1 MLHWLLLRSVKL
13 NKLICTFFYVG
24 FLRPAPGTWGSI
36 AGIILAYILLITTD
50 LVSFCFILLCTIV
63 VGFWTT
69 KNYIEQNSEKS
80 DPSEVVIDEVIGQWI
95 AVLPIGFT
103 LKITKFSEQE
113 LWFFWLWAFVS
124 FRFFDIIKLGLVGWA
139 DNLGGAFG
147 VLLDDILA
155 GIAAGLT
162 VTVLILLI

>member
-1 MLHWLLLRSVKL
+1 MPLLRSVKL
-13 NKLICTFFYVG
+13 NKLISTFFYVG
-24 FLRPAPGTWGSI
+24 FLRPAPGTWGSV
-36 AGIILAYILLITTD
+36 AGIVLAYILLNTIYLFT
-50 LVSFCFILLCTIV
+50 FCLILLFTV
-63 VGFWTT
+63 LVGFWTT
-69 KNYIEQNSEKS
+69 KNYIEHNSEKS

-103 LKITKFSEQE
+103 LKVTEFSGKE
-113 LWFFWLWAFVS
+113 LWLVWLWAFVS

-139 DNLGGAFG
+139 DNLGGALG

-162 VTVLILLI
+162 VIVLILLI

>member
-1 MLHWLLLRSVKL
+1 MTFLLFVLF
-13 NKLICTFFYVG
+13 C
-24 FLRPAPGTWGSI
+24 FLR
-36 AGIILAYILLITTD
+36 LL
-50 LVSFCFILLCTIV
+50 
-63 VGFWTT
+63 VGFWAT
-69 KNYIEQNSEKS
+69 KHYIQHNSEKS

-103 LKITKFSEQE
+103 LTVNEFSSKE
-113 LWFFWLWAFVS
+113 LWLVWLWAFVS

-139 DNLGGAFG
+139 DDLGGALG

-162 VTVLILLI
+162 VIVLILLI

>member
-1 MLHWLLLRSVKL
+1 MLLLRSVKL
-13 NKLICTFFYVG
+13 NKLISTFFYTG
-24 FLRPAPGTWGSI
+24 FLRPAPGTWGSV
-36 AGIILAYILLITTD
+36 AGMILA
-50 LVSFCFILLCTIV
+50 FILLNTINLFIFCLILLFTTL
-63 VGFWTT
+63 VGFWAT
-69 KNYIEQNSEKS
+69 KRYIQHNSEKS

-103 LKITKFSEQE
+103 LKVTEFSNKE
-113 LWFFWLWAFVS
+113 LWLVWLWAFVS

-139 DNLGGAFG
+139 DNLGGALG

-162 VTVLILLI
+162 VIVVILLI

>member
-1 MLHWLLLRSVKL
+1 MLLLRSVKL
-13 NKLICTFFYVG
+13 NKLISTFFYTG
-24 FLRPAPGTWGSI
+24 FLRPAPGTWGSV
-36 AGIILAYILLITTD
+36 AGIILAYILLIKID
-50 LVSFCFILLCTIV
+50 LFTFCIILLFTIL

-69 KNYIEQNSEKS
+69 KHYIEQNSKKS

-103 LKITKFSEQE
+103 LEATEFSGKE
-113 LWFFWLWAFVS
+113 LWFVWLWAFVS

-139 DNLGGAFG
+139 DNLGGALG

-162 VTVLILLI
+162 VIVLILLI

>member
-1 MLHWLLLRSVKL
+1 MLLLRSVKL
-13 NKLICTFFYVG
+13 NKLISTFFYTG
-24 FLRPAPGTWGSI
+24 FLRPAPGTWGSV
-36 AGIILAYILLITTD
+36 AGMILA
-50 LVSFCFILLCTIV
+50 FILLNTIDLFTFCLILLFTTLA
-63 VGFWTT
+63 GFWAT
-69 KNYIEQNSEKS
+69 KHYIQHNSEKS

-103 LKITKFSEQE
+103 LKVTEFSNKE
-113 LWFFWLWAFVS
+113 LWLVWLWAFVS

-139 DNLGGAFG
+139 DNLGGALG

-162 VTVLILLI
+162 VIVLILLI

>member
-1 MLHWLLLRSVKL
+1 MLLLRSVKL
-13 NKLICTFFYVG
+13 NKLISTFFYTG
-24 FLRPAPGTWGSI
+24 FLRPAPGTWGSV
-36 AGIILAYILLITTD
+36 AGIILA
-50 LVSFCFILLCTIV
+50 FILLNTIDLFTFCLILV
-63 VGFWTT
+63 VTTLVGFWAT
-69 KNYIEQNSEKS
+69 KHYIQHNSEKS

-103 LKITKFSEQE
+103 LKVNEFSSQE
-113 LWFFWLWAFVS
+113 LWLVWLWAFVS

-139 DNLGGAFG
+139 DNLGGALG

-162 VTVLILLI
+162 VIVLILLI

>member
-1 MLHWLLLRSVKL
+1 MLLLRSVKL
-13 NKLICTFFYVG
+13 TKLISSFFYVG

-36 AGIILAYILLITTD
+36 AGIILAYILLITVNLFTFY
-50 LVSFCFILLCTIV
+50 LILLFTIL
-63 VGFWTT
+63 VGFWAT
-69 KNYIEQNSEKS
+69 KQYIEQNSEKS

-103 LKITKFSEQE
+103 LKITEFSGKE
-113 LWFFWLWAFVS
+113 LLLVWLWAFVS
-124 FRFFDIIKLGLVGWA
+124 FRFFDVIKLGLVGWA
-139 DNLGGAFG
+139 DNLGGALG

>member
-1 MLHWLLLRSVKL
+1 MLLLRSVKL
-13 NKLICTFFYVG
+13 NKLISTFFYTG
-24 FLRPAPGTWGSI
+24 FLRPAPGTWGSV
-36 AGIILAYILLITTD
+36 AGMILA
-50 LVSFCFILLCTIV
+50 FILLNTIDLFTFCLILLFTIL
-63 VGFWTT
+63 VGFWAT
-69 KNYIEQNSEKS
+69 KHYIQHNSEKS

-103 LKITKFSEQE
+103 LKVTEFSNKE
-113 LWFFWLWAFVS
+113 LWLVWLWAFVS

-139 DNLGGAFG
+139 DNLGGALG

-162 VTVLILLI
+162 VIVLILLI

>member
-1 MLHWLLLRSVKL
+1 M
-13 NKLICTFFYVG
+13 
-24 FLRPAPGTWGSI
+24 RPAPGTWGSV
-36 AGIILAYILLITTD
+36 AGMILA
-50 LVSFCFILLCTIV
+50 FILLNTIDLFTFCLILLFTIL
-63 VGFWTT
+63 VGFWAT
-69 KNYIEQNSEKS
+69 KHYIQHNSEKS

-103 LKITKFSEQE
+103 LTVNEFSSKE
-113 LWFFWLWAFVS
+113 LWLVWLWAFVS

-139 DNLGGAFG
+139 DNLGGTLG